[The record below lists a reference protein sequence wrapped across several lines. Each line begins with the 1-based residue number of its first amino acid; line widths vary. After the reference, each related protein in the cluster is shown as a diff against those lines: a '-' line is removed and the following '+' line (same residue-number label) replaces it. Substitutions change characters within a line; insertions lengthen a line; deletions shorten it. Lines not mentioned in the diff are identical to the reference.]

1 MAMNKDLIRN
11 YINNELIKD
20 KDIGV
25 IDSTYPLL
33 ENGVIDSLGIQKLIA
48 YLEDTFSIRIED
60 EDIIP
65 ENFENL
71 ESIYRFVEKRL
82 WIKI

>member
-82 WIKI
+82 